1 MKKYIGAAMFFL
13 GGNEIISLVVLSVML
28 LMFLTDIAKAAKEKG
43 ATL

>member
-13 GGNEIISLVVLSVML
+13 GGNEIVSLIVLLVMV
-28 LMFLTDIAKAAKEKG
+28 LMFLIDIAKAAKEKG

>member
-13 GGNEIISLVVLSVML
+13 GGNEVVSLIVLLVMM
-28 LMFLTDIAKAAKEKG
+28 LMFLADIAKAAKEKG

>member
-13 GGNEIISLVVLSVML
+13 GGNEIVSLTVLMVLM
-28 LMFLTDIAKAAKEKG
+28 LMFICDIAKAAKEKG

>member
-13 GGNEIISLVVLSVML
+13 GGNEIVSLIVLLVLM
-28 LMFLTDIAKAAKEKG
+28 LMFIWDIGKAAKEKG